1 MSEAAPAES
10 SAARVPAAP
19 RAPRWLLAYLRW
31 VLRHRVLV
39 VVLLFSLSAVAG
51 WSVSRGV
58 LSTALANL
66 FFADNPKY
74 DQHLVLAQRFANDEI
89 VAVAFDEPALAT
101 PAVFA
106 RLRRVTERL
115 ERLSWVR
122 RVQSVANLQQI
133 SGADDVLTIRPY
145 HELAAGGRQ
154 AAQRALREIRT
165 HPLYG
170 GVFVSKDGKT
180 TSVLVEPTVDRH
192 RPVELWSGYL
202 AELRAAFVAEGFA
215 AARLHVAGGPTHL
228 DQMIRTSRRNLKQ
241 LFPAVCVVLLVVV
254 LLLFRALWPLIP
266 TLATA
271 LLAVL
276 WTMGL
281 SVQLDEKISVLI
293 SVVPAM
299 MLVVAVSDNIHICAA
314 YLLEIDSGRTKDEA
328 LFVASTEVGLA
339 CYYTSLTTLL
349 GFASLAFI
357 PAPVIRQMAIVLAFG
372 VSIALLISLTLT
384 PILLSWMRAPKPLP
398 RRARGLPRLVDALT
412 TTCLHAAQG
421 RPKTILIVFALLLLA
436 SGALILRLRVETD
449 LSKRYPPDTPLRVAE
464 NFITHR
470 LSGANFIDLYVVGE
484 RAQQVLEPNVFAAV
498 AELQR
503 RLNARPEVDA
513 TLSLV
518 DLVRT
523 VHQQV
528 APAELRAKLPA
539 SREANAQYL
548 MLFEGSGGG
557 ALDRLVDFKR
567 QRLRISL
574 RLNTYGVRRTAE
586 LGRHAEE
593 LARKLLPTGVRA
605 EVSGLSYLLGDWL
618 DEVVSGQR
626 RGLLFAF
633 LTIALVIAFALRS
646 LRNGLLAMIPNAVPL
661 LLLGA
666 TLALSRDDVDSD
678 TMMVAIVAIGIAVD
692 DTIHFLTRL
701 RFERQNAALAPALQR
716 TFAFTGRAIVMTTA
730 ILAIGFLPLAS
741 ASYYS
746 VRMMGTLLPLALL
759 YAVAADLLLLPAMVQ
774 LRIVRFDGPSA

>member
-1 MSEAAPAES
+1 M
-10 SAARVPAAP
+10 
-19 RAPRWLLAYLRW
+19 AYLSW

-39 VVLLFSLSAVAG
+39 VVLLLAATALAG
-51 WSVSRGV
+51 WSMSRGV

-66 FFADNPKY
+66 FFANNPKY
-74 DQHLVLAQRFANDEI
+74 DRHQVLARRFANDEI
-89 VAVAFDEPALAT
+89 VAVAFDEKALGT

-106 RLRRVTERL
+106 RLERVTLRL
-115 ERLSWVR
+115 EKLPWVR

-133 SGADDVLTIRPY
+133 VGADDLLTIRPY
-145 HELAAGGRQ
+145 HEVAAVGP
-154 AAQRALREIRT
+154 AAARHALQEIRT

-170 GVFVSKDGKT
+170 GVFVSKDGQT
-180 TSVLVEPTVDRH
+180 TSVLVEPTVDPK
-192 RPVELWSGYL
+192 RPVELWAGYL
-202 AELRAAFVAEGFA
+202 DQLRAAFVAEGFA
-215 AARLHVAGGPTHL
+215 ASRLHIAGGPTHL
-228 DQMIRTSRRNLKQ
+228 DQMIRSSRRNLKR
-241 LFPAVCVVLLVVV
+241 LFPAVCVVLLLVV
-254 LLLFRALWPLIP
+254 LLLFRALWPVVP

-271 LLAVL
+271 LISVV

-293 SVVPAM
+293 SVVPAV

-314 YLLEIDSGRTKDEA
+314 YLLEIDAGRPKDEA

-357 PAPVIRQMAIVLAFG
+357 PAPVIRHMAIVLAFG

-384 PILLSWMRAPKPLP
+384 PVLLSWMRAPKPLP
-398 RRARGLPRLVDALT
+398 PRARGLPRLVDAIT
-412 TTCLHAAQG
+412 KSCLRAAQR
-421 RPKTILIVFALLLLA
+421 RPRTILVVFALLLVGSGISLA
-436 SGALILRLRVETD
+436 GLRVETD
-449 LSKRYPPDTPLRVAE
+449 LSKRYPPGTPLRVAE
-464 NFITHR
+464 ELITKR
-470 LSGANFIDLYVVGE
+470 LSGANFIDLYVLGD
-484 RAQQVLEPNVFAAV
+484 RPQQMLEPRVFAAV

-503 RLNARPEVDA
+503 RLAARPEVDA

-523 VHQQV
+523 IHQQI
-528 APAELRAKLPA
+528 APKELRGKLPS

-557 ALDRLVDFKR
+557 ALDRLVDFER
-567 QRLRISL
+567 RRLRVSL
-574 RLNTYGVRRTAE
+574 RLNSYGVRRTAE
-586 LGRHAEE
+586 LARYAENISRE
-593 LARKLLPTGVRA
+593 LLPRGLRA

-626 RGLLFAF
+626 KGLLFAF

-646 LRNGLLAMIPNAVPL
+646 LRNGLLAMIPNIVPL
-661 LLLGA
+661 AFLGGTLGLLYQ
-666 TLALSRDDVDSD
+666 DVDSD
-678 TMMVAIVAIGIAVD
+678 TMMVAIIAIGIAVD

-701 RFERQNAALAPALQR
+701 RLERRTSAPTPALER

-741 ASYYS
+741 ATYYS

-759 YAVAADLLLLPAMVQ
+759 YAVAADLLLLPAMVE
-774 LRIVRFDGPSA
+774 LRIVRFDGPSK